1 MNKVLVGLV
10 AVLTLAVGF
19 LFYKVYTPESSS
31 DAVEETTDTTKVE
44 AKAAQKEKLHV
55 NQVASPPTGKIA
67 FIDIDRLYNESSEAD
82 DLIAESTR
90 KMENLERRFESLSGE
105 YGAKVEEFQ
114 RNQQAGIM
122 PESELENK
130 AKEIQRI
137 ENEAKNVR
145 IMMDNLK
152 MEVDERSAAYRQK
165 LKEFLVKWNQGRYD
179 FILSYSDAVP
189 SMLLG
194 NSSLEVT
201 DEVSKTLNE
210 EYKASKKAKKK

>member
-10 AVLTLAVGF
+10 AFLTLAVGF
-19 LFYKVYTPESSS
+19 LFYKVYSSE
-31 DAVEETTDTTKVE
+31 APTEVVEETADTTKVQ
-44 AKAAQKEKLHV
+44 AKAAQKENLHV
-55 NQVASPPTGKIA
+55 NQVATPPTGKIA

-210 EYKASKKAKKK
+210 EYKSSKKAKKK